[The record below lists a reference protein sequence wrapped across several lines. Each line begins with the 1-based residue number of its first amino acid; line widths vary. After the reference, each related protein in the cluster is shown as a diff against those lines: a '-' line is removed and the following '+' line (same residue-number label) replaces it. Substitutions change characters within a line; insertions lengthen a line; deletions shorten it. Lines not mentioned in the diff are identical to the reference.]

1 MKKVIY
7 KYCKIILIVISLLF
21 FPYFFDKIIMNKFVT
36 NWDLH
41 DWASFLGA
49 YVGGFITLSGVWW
62 QVTREEKQKEKDEK
76 IGLLKTI
83 LYYLKQNI
91 KDSELKGY
99 YFYSLSSYKI
109 MDKMILQNYDKYKLM
124 EINKDFLYSNLK
136 EIFKLENAENIIE
149 LADEITKYN
158 VLYNELISEI
168 TSKKRETILKELKVL
183 DKNFKVNAKI
193 LESISNLLN
202 LLTLIFSSNFK
213 VKSSLGIVKQ
223 KAEEIV
229 ESYKEKNKIIPYENF
244 NEIQLENEWENLVE
258 ELTKYYETA
267 NYKDIYW
274 KLSLL
279 VDNVVAE
286 IKFEISYKIIQIN
299 EISKVKKIEEKEEER
314 LEKLVQFLNFF
325 ENKLEYHNLVKDK
338 LSIYSEIK
346 KLIKKIEIQI
356 EKLN

>member
-1 MKKVIY
+1 MKKVF
-7 KYCKIILIVISLLF
+7 KIVLFVLLLLF
-21 FPYFFDKIIMNKFVT
+21 FPYFFDKIIMNRFIT

-49 YVGGFITLSGVWW
+49 YIGGFITLFGIWW

-91 KDSELKGY
+91 KDRELKEY

-109 MDKMILQNYDKYKLM
+109 MDKIILQNYNKYKLM

-168 TSKKRETILKELKVL
+168 TSKTREIILKELKVL
-183 DKNFKVNAKI
+183 DKNFEANIKI

-202 LLTLIFSSNFK
+202 LLTLIFSSSFRL
-213 VKSSLGIVKQ
+213 KSSLDIVKQ
-223 KAEEIV
+223 KAKEIV
-229 ESYKEKNKIIPYENF
+229 ESYKEKSKTISCENF
-244 NEIQLENEWENLVE
+244 NENQLENEWENLVE
-258 ELTKYYETA
+258 ELTRYYETA

-279 VDNVVAE
+279 IDYILSD
-286 IKFEISYKIIQIN
+286 IKFEVSCKIFQIN
-299 EISKVKKIEEKEEER
+299 DISKVRKIEEKEEER
-314 LEKLVQFLNFF
+314 LEKLIQILDFF
-325 ENKLEYHNLVKDK
+325 KNKLEYHNLIKDK
-338 LSIYSEIK
+338 LSIYSRIK
-346 KLIKKIEIQI
+346 ELTKKIEIQI
-356 EKLN
+356 EKLR